1 MGMKYLKYPILLFLV
16 LAGMVSSYA
25 QDIIVKTNGAQINA
39 KVIEIT
45 DDSIRF
51 KNRSMAG
58 NPIFTLPRS
67 DVKLIE
73 YWNGKK
79 LYLQGSYTNISD
91 QDSTA
96 YITGVESKQYKVFIE
111 GIAFHVERLFTE
123 YRLVLDYSRHPDTNF
138 IISKGKIEFEFESP
152 RENFFEKYFPTGKK
166 TAFSK
171 FTVGEE
177 GGNKHFG
184 KLSNELLKGMA
195 IYYDDSVSQ
204 IRLDSI
210 EALELREMFSG
221 RDIRYQP

>member
-1 MGMKYLKYPILLFLV
+1 MGRLKRHIILLLIFS
-16 LAGMVSSYA
+16 GIISSYG

-45 DDSIRF
+45 DDSVRF
-51 KNRSMAG
+51 KNKTLAG

-67 DVKLIE
+67 DIKVIE

-79 LYLQGSYTNISD
+79 LYLRGSYTNISE
-91 QDSTA
+91 QDSSS
-96 YITGVESKQYKVFIE
+96 YITGVKSKQYNVFIE

-123 YRLVLDYSRHPDTNF
+123 YRLVMDYSRHPDTNF
-138 IISKGKIEFEFESP
+138 IISKGKIEFEFEET
-152 RENFFEKYFPTGKK
+152 RENFFIKYFPTGKK

-177 GGNKHFG
+177 GENKRFG

-204 IRLDSI
+204 IQLDSLKAI
-210 EALELREMFSG
+210 ELREMFSG